1 VSFDGAIAFVCMDR
15 RQNGANTGSARV
27 VRAIRAAGRWRA
39 QQTKIGT
46 GLGMCGAES
55 YLREEAYRLDTLR
68 EGEKVIEL
76 PAIQAVFRAM
86 GLQA

>member
-1 VSFDGAIAFVCMDR
+1 MGRTPFPQGSFG
-15 RQNGANTGSARV
+15 QSARP
-27 VRAIRAAGRWRA
+27 AAGARNKP
-39 QQTKIGT
+39 KIGT

-55 YLREEAYRLDTLR
+55 YLREEAYRLDRLR

-86 GLQA
+86 GLSA